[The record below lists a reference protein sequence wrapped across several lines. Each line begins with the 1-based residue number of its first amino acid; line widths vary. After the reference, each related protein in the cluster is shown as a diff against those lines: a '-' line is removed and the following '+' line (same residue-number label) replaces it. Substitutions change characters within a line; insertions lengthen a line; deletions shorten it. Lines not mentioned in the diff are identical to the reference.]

1 MDQTEN
7 TSVLNQYNQM
17 RHLACKSY
25 ALTVMIVELIQL
37 LILTKFENDDI

>member
-17 RHLACKSY
+17 RQLACKSH
-25 ALTVMIVELIQL
+25 ALTVMIVEWIQL